1 MKLATYAHGP
11 EIFVGAFV
19 DERLTPLTNQSPLAE
34 QIAHGVFTGE
44 LDRSASIPLSAAKLL
59 APITPRRNFICV
71 GWNYVSHFEEGKGKR
86 GGGLQDSQ
94 ELPEFP
100 TFFTKATTAAA
111 GPFDDLPMHASTT
124 ARLDWEVE
132 LALVIGKGGVDIAEA
147 EALDHVFG
155 YTAANDISARE
166 VQRRHGGQWFKGK
179 SLDKTCPIG
188 PVLVTAD
195 EIADPQA
202 LGLACVV
209 NGVDKQRATTAQ
221 QHFQIRRIIA
231 ELSAGM
237 TLLPGDIILT
247 GTPEGVGFTRE
258 PPEFLAVGDVMETWV
273 EGIGTMRHR
282 FVD

>member
-1 MKLATYAHGP
+1 MKLAAYIHRNQTL
-11 EIFVGAFV
+11 VGALV
-19 DERLTPLTNQSPLAE
+19 DDRLIPLTNQQPLSE
-34 QIAHGVFTGE
+34 QLAHGLFTGE
-44 LDRSASIPLSAAKLL
+44 LDKSAAIPLAEAALQ
-59 APITPRRNFICV
+59 APIAPRRNFICI

-100 TFFTKATTAAA
+100 TIFTKATTAAA
-111 GPFDDLPMHASTT
+111 GPFDDLPIHAATT
-124 ARLDWEVE
+124 GRLDWEVE
-132 LALVIGKGGVDIAEA
+132 LAVVIGKGGVNISEA
-147 EALDHVFG
+147 DALNHVFG
-155 YTAANDISARE
+155 YTGANDVSARE

-188 PVLVTAD
+188 PVLVTDD

-202 LGLACVV
+202 LGLACTV
-209 NGVDKQRATTAQ
+209 NGVDKQRASTRQ

-231 ELSAGM
+231 ELSDGM